1 MRTDRAKPATD
12 YRFVWRP
19 GWILSHIF
27 VLACVVLFIVL
38 AFWQL
43 SRLDERRT
51 YNATVAARE
60 SDEVLPLQTLLP
72 AGPEA
77 DKAQIEEVQYR
88 PVTVTGTYAPDQEV
102 LVRNRT
108 SNGMPGFWMV
118 TPLVLEDG
126 TAVAVNRGWV
136 PFATT
141 DPDGPW
147 PEYEPTPGVVTV
159 TGMIREGQVRTSGF
173 VGGPTDA
180 AEGRLTT
187 LSRVDLGRLQQQVD
201 ETLYPVS
208 IDLRTQ
214 QPAPGPLPVPV
225 PEPELG
231 EGSHL
236 SYAGQWFLFALLTV
250 IVYPLLLRRTAR
262 NKAAE
267 EADGPDDG
275 WDGDPADLVS
285 HTTT

>member
-1 MRTDRAKPATD
+1 MSTDRAKPATD

-19 GWILSHIF
+19 GWILSHVF
-27 VLACVVLFIVL
+27 VLSCVVLFIFL
-38 AFWQL
+38 GFWQL
-43 SRLDERRT
+43 RRLDERKT

-60 SDEVLPLQTLLP
+60 SDAVQPLQALLP
-72 AGPEA
+72 AGPAA
-77 DKAQIEEVQYR
+77 DKAQIEDVQYR

-108 SNGMPGFWMV
+108 SNGMPGFWMI

-126 TAVAVNRGWV
+126 TAVAVNRGWI

-141 DPDGPW
+141 NPDGPW
-147 PEYEPTPGVVTV
+147 PDYAPTPGVVTV

-187 LSRVDLGRLQQQVD
+187 LSRVDLARLQQQVT

-214 QPAPGPLPVPV
+214 QPAPGQLPVPV
-225 PEPELG
+225 PEPELS

-236 SYAGQWFLFALLTV
+236 SYAGQWFLFALLTI

-262 NKAAE
+262 NKAADDDDE
-267 EADGPDDG
+267 GPDGGSGD
-275 WDGDPADLVS
+275 DPADLVS
-285 HTTT
+285 HTT